1 MKGIIL
7 VNAYSESEEYLYQA
21 KRLKE
26 EFALLSVEADIVK
39 NNSFPFIIENN
50 SISSAIRDYDFCIYW
65 DKDKYILSMLEKT
78 GIPVFNSKEAILS
91 CDDKMQ
97 TYIELA
103 DKGIPLPK
111 TLPGLLCYREEERLL
126 PSAVDEV
133 ERQLGYPLVIKES
146 YGSLGGGVYLARSR
160 NELLEY
166 MERVKCRE
174 HLFQE
179 FINASYGKDLRI
191 IVIGDEVI
199 GGMLREGNGDFRS
212 NIASGGSAKPFELSD
227 DLKELA
233 LNISEALKLDY
244 CGIDILFS
252 ETGPVVCEVN
262 SNAFFHTFEK
272 TTNINVAKKYA
283 HYVIKKINAPGL

>member
-1 MKGIIL
+1 MRGIIL

-21 KRLKE
+21 KRLRE
-26 EFALLSVEADIVK
+26 EFALLSVDIDIVK
-39 NNSFPFIIENN
+39 NNCFPFIIENN
-50 SISSAIRDYDFCIYW
+50 RIASTISGYDFCVYW

-78 GIPVFNSKEAILS
+78 GIPVFNSKSAILN

-111 TLPGLLCYREEERLL
+111 TLPGLLCYREEEQLIA
-126 PSAVDEV
+126 SAVDEV
-133 ERQLGYPLVIKES
+133 EKLGYPLVIKES
-146 YGSLGGGVYLARSR
+146 YGSLGGGVYLARGR
-160 NELLEY
+160 DELLEY
-166 MERVKCRE
+166 MEKVKCRE

-179 FINASYGKDLRI
+179 FINTSFGKDLRI

-227 DLKELA
+227 GLKELA
-233 LNISEALKLDY
+233 LIISEALKLDY

-252 ETGPVVCEVN
+252 DKGPVVCEVN
-262 SNAFFHTFEK
+262 SNAFFYAFEK

-283 HYVIKKINAPGL
+283 QYIIDCVKNKYNH